1 MVYIYAEREQKSVE
15 RLVRQPKFTTKNDLT
30 NTTTMENT
38 IKGRLL
44 KFIESRSMSVRRFE
58 MECGFPNAFVSNI
71 KRTITPARLEAL
83 SNRFP
88 ELNIVWLMTG
98 SGEMLT
104 DQEPKRSQAES
115 AEGCIAEM
123 NRCLTTTFEEF
134 IRHESLL
141 NERYLDYINRLTE
154 AYNHTLTMLNAERA
168 DVLNLLSQIT
178 LIQEHNNQ
186 IQQQN
191 QQLIDMLKVLL
202 TERLQKA

>member
-1 MVYIYAEREQKSVE
+1 
-15 RLVRQPKFTTKNDLT
+15 
-30 NTTTMENT
+30 MEDT

-58 MECGFPNAFVSNI
+58 IECGFPNAYVSNL

-98 SGEMLT
+98 SGEMLAE
-104 DQEPKRSQAES
+104 QAPKKVQAEGTD
-115 AEGCIAEM
+115 GCIAEM
-123 NRCLTTTFEEF
+123 NRCMTTAFEEF
-134 IRHESLL
+134 VRHESLL

-154 AYNHTLTMLNAERA
+154 ACNHSLTLLNAERA
-168 DVLNLLSQIT
+168 NTSTLLSQIT

-202 TERLQKA
+202 TERLQKE